1 MLYFVLACVGV
12 QFFSRVGPYELPARL
27 AETILEKSWEHGVE
41 RPLRLQPYSW
51 QLQYEADSVA
61 ALNSTLVEPKPW
73 LAPYAVDPYF
83 NFLTFG
89 NAVLTLFRVASG
101 DQWYDVM
108 LAFMARHP
116 ECTTEQQSY
125 EELLAEGPKNCGDYL
140 STLAFFFFTVFTVQY
155 VSMNLFVGCVI
166 DGYLEVMPPLIPWPS
181 FTSFP

>member
-1 MLYFVLACVGV
+1 MECLRSAGPFYFKCLNG
-12 QFFSRVGPYELPARL
+12 QGQQLFRNILLRIGPL
-27 AETILEKSWEHGVE
+27 
-41 RPLRLQPYSW
+41 
-51 QLQYEADSVA
+51 
-61 ALNSTLVEPKPW
+61 
-73 LAPYAVDPYF
+73 DPYF

-166 DGYLEVMPPLIPWPS
+166 DGYLEVMLPLIPWPS